1 MSGETTEI
9 INLENLNLQQVI
21 NVPNVQHA
29 NTFDIASLIKLLIN
43 ADLVSKGVVLILIIA
58 SIFSL
63 AIILDKYFR
72 YRFLYTKIK
81 TFENNFWSGQ
91 SLEQLYERTKRSA
104 DNPMAAIFIAGFGEL
119 NKSEVRRVD
128 ANLKSGMILQAMNL
142 VRNRE
147 LEKLEKSL
155 TFLAIVGSYSPFI
168 GLFGMVWG
176 VIHSFQSIAAS
187 KNVSLAVVAPGMSEA
202 LLVTAIGIVVALPA
216 AIFYNILSD
225 KMNHIANRFD
235 DFVSEIHIVLTR
247 EI

>member
-1 MSGETTEI
+1 MSSSTIETSNLKQIINIPTTE
-9 INLENLNLQQVI
+9 
-21 NVPNVQHA
+21 HST
-29 NTFDIASLIKLLIN
+29 TFDIASLIKLLIN
-43 ADLVSKGVVLILIIA
+43 ADPISKVVVVILILA

-63 AIILDKYFR
+63 AVILDKYFK
-72 YRFLYTKIK
+72 YRSLQAKIK
-81 TFENNFWSGQ
+81 AFENSFWSGQ
-91 SLEQLYERTKRSA
+91 SLDQLYERTKRSV
-104 DNPMAAIFIAGFGEL
+104 DNPMAAIFIAGIGEL
-119 NKSEVRRVD
+119 NKSETSKVD

-155 TFLAIVGSYSPFI
+155 TFLAIVGSYSPFV

-176 VIHSFQSIAAS
+176 VIHSFQSIATS
-187 KNVSLAVVAPGMSEA
+187 KHVSLAVVAPGMSEA

-225 KMNHIANRFD
+225 KMNHITNRFD

>member
-1 MSGETTEI
+1 MSSNTIEATHLADSNLEQI
-9 INLENLNLQQVI
+9 INIPITQN
-21 NVPNVQHA
+21 A
-29 NTFDIASLIKLLIN
+29 TTFDVASLIKLLANSDPI
-43 ADLVSKGVVLILIIA
+43 SKAVVFILIVA

-63 AIILDKYFR
+63 AIILDKYFK
-72 YRFLYTKIK
+72 YRFLQAKIK
-81 TFENNFWSGQ
+81 TFESTFWSGQ
-91 SLEQLYERTKRSA
+91 SLDQLYERTKRA
-104 DNPMAAIFIAGFGEL
+104 VDNPMAAIFIAGISEL
-119 NKSEVRRVD
+119 NKSEASKVD

-155 TFLAIVGSYSPFI
+155 TFLAIIGSYSPFI

-176 VIHSFQSIAAS
+176 VIHSFQSIASS

-247 EI
+247 AI

>member
-1 MSGETTEI
+1 MSSNTIEATHLAGANLEQI
-9 INLENLNLQQVI
+9 INIPIAHN
-21 NVPNVQHA
+21 A
-29 NTFDIASLIKLLIN
+29 TTFDVASLIKLLAN
-43 ADLVSKGVVLILIIA
+43 ADPISKAVVFILIVA

-63 AIILDKYFR
+63 AIILDKYFK
-72 YRFLYTKIK
+72 YRFLQAKIK
-81 TFENNFWSGQ
+81 TFENSFWSGQ
-91 SLEQLYERTKRSA
+91 SLDQLYERTKRA
-104 DNPMAAIFIAGFGEL
+104 VDNPMAAIFIAGISEL
-119 NKSEVRRVD
+119 NKSEASKVD

-176 VIHSFQSIAAS
+176 VIHSFQSIASS

-247 EI
+247 AI